1 MSSALS
7 QVYKVWGMIS
17 EQGASQVALVVRNPA
32 ANAGEVRDTSSI
44 PELGTREE
52 KKSVSRPDSKWCIC
66 ISI

>member
-32 ANAGEVRDTSSI
+32 ANAGEARDTSSI

-52 KKSVSRPDSKWCIC
+52 KKKWF
-66 ISI
+66 

>member
-1 MSSALS
+1 
-7 QVYKVWGMIS
+7 MIS

-32 ANAGEVRDTSSI
+32 ANAGDGRDTGSI

-52 KKSVSRPDSKWCIC
+52 KKCVSRPDSKWCIC